1 MAPSDYARS
10 RDIVSKPAGDE
21 SSPLATTTTLVD
33 GRPYLPNLVVDTSD
47 EASVVA
53 SALSI
58 VLLSIRVA
66 ASNGAT
72 DVGRG
77 GTRAA
82 AAVAGAGAAD
92 SLLLNDYPIGAT
104 SRRFSDMSS
113 RLSCVKVTG
122 GITNALFRVTGFG
135 TIGPSIATALA
146 PLVSSRDA
154 VESLVDFDS
163 VLVRIF
169 GAEGMIDRDLE
180 TSTYSALCD
189 AGIAYR
195 YLGRFG
201 NGRVEGWLDG
211 YSPLACS
218 DLADV
223 DASLAI
229 AREMARLHYTFVLP
243 GGELEDRHRGVGLW
257 DQLGGWM
264 DQARGYAEFKTPE
277 DTERVR
283 GLGLDEIEVEVRNF
297 IDSFAASS
305 PPSNDEGNGGDG
317 GKGGDESDKGKER
330 IVFRWVSAAED
341 AFDFDFGK
349 NRIFPPSLFRLDAV
363 SPPARLLRSRSSY
376 VATTICSP
384 RTSCDIK
391 IAAKSN

>member
-58 VLLSIRVA
+58 VLLSIRIA

-77 GTRAA
+77 GSRAA
-82 AAVAGAGAAD
+82 AAE
-92 SLLLNDYPIGAT
+92 SLELNDCPIDAT
-104 SRRFSDMSS
+104 SRHFSEMSS
-113 RLSCVKVTG
+113 QLSCVKVTG

-135 TIGPSIATALA
+135 SLGPSIATELFPIASTA
-146 PLVSSRDA
+146 DHDDGDRPSRDVVA
-154 VESLVDFDS
+154 SLVDFDS

-189 AGIAYR
+189 AGVAYR

-305 PPSNDEGNGGDG
+305 PPSNDEGNDGDG
-317 GKGGDESDKGKER
+317 GKGGGGSDKGKER
-330 IVFRWVSAAED
+330 IVFRWVSVAED
-341 AFDFDFGK
+341 AFDFDFGR
-349 NRIFPPSLFRLDAV
+349 NRIFLPSLFRLNTV
-363 SPPARLLRSRSSY
+363 SPPARSPLSRSSFL
-376 VATTICSP
+376 ATTIC
-384 RTSCDIK
+384 
-391 IAAKSN
+391 